1 MRSIKIFFAI
11 TLFCYIGV
19 AYAESGREPT
29 LAQCQMLKDQIDH
42 YTELRKKGGS
52 AGVMEQWKQQR
63 EKLKE
68 KFRDME
74 CRQTYGSNID

>member
-1 MRSIKIFFAI
+1 
-11 TLFCYIGV
+11 
-19 AYAESGREPT
+19 
-29 LAQCQMLKDQIDH
+29 MLKDQIDH
-42 YTELRKKGGS
+42 YTELRKKGAS

-74 CRQTYGSNID
+74 CRKTYGSNID